1 MFTSDSLSFILPT
14 YNEAGNIGKL
24 VEAIIDNDDL
34 KSQEKEFIIVDDD
47 SPDGT
52 ATEVQRLIK
61 KHYPVK
67 FITRK
72 KTHGL
77 ASAIL
82 AGIGKSRGTIVV
94 LMDTDFN
101 HRPEDII
108 RLLLPIG
115 QNRADLVIGSRYIP
129 GGGMHITE
137 ASQWQYWLSK
147 WGNFIVNRLI
157 FNFPVHESLSG
168 FIVIKRHIL
177 SALNLKQIFYGY
189 GEYCIRLIYYC
200 HEKGLKI
207 KEVPVMYGFR
217 QYGVSK
223 SNLLKMIVNYLT
235 TALKLRFFEPV

>member
-82 AGIGKSRGTIVV
+82 AGIGESRGTIVV

-101 HRPEDII
+101 HRPEDIF
-108 RLLLPIG
+108 RLLQPLSKN
-115 QNRADLVIGSRYIP
+115 QADLVIGSRYIP

-147 WGNFIVNRLI
+147 WGNYLINRWI
-157 FNFPVHESLSG
+157 FRLPIHESLSG
-168 FIVIKRHIL
+168 FVVVKRTVIDKL
-177 SALNLKQIFYGY
+177 DLNKIFYGY
-189 GEYCIRLIYYC
+189 GEYCIRLLFYC
-200 HEKGLKI
+200 HRLGFRLA
-207 KEVPVMYGFR
+207 EVPVMYGLR
-217 QYGVSK
+217 QYGISK
-223 SNLLKMIVNYLT
+223 SSLKRMVFYYLKT
-235 TALKLRFFEPV
+235 VLELKFKTS

>member
-1 MFTSDSLSFILPT
+1 MKLSFILPT

-24 VEAIIDNDDL
+24 IEAIKFQEEL
-34 KSQEKEFIIVDDD
+34 KQFSFEFIVVDDD
-47 SPDGT
+47 SSDDT
-52 ATEVQRLIK
+52 QNVVQKLIK
-61 KHYPVK
+61 KKWPIELIV
-67 FITRK
+67 RK
-72 KTHGL
+72 NARGL

-82 AGIGKSRGTIVV
+82 AGIKQAKGDYVII
-94 LMDTDFN
+94 MDTDLT
-101 HRPEDII
+101 HRPEDLY
-108 RLLLPIG
+108 RLLEPA
-115 QNRADLVIGSRYIP
+115 QKEMADLVVGSRYIP
-129 GGGMHITE
+129 GGGMHVTE
-137 ASQWQYWLSK
+137 ANNLQYWLSK

-177 SALNLKQIFYGY
+177 PTLNLKQIFYGY

-235 TALKLRFFEPV
+235 TALKLRFCGPV